1 MQDGQRQNKRD
12 RITERMFSIGW
23 CKSASLGFSFLI
35 AVLLGVSSGL
45 ADDEEKEDWYE
56 VRLFGYVEP
65 VVLVEGNI
73 RMQAR
78 LDTGA
83 ETTSLH
89 ATDIETFEK
98 DDEEWVRFT
107 TEGDDGKNAEYEREI
122 IHTVKIIGEENSR
135 PVIMMD
141 VCLGNLQKTVEVN
154 LKDRS
159 ELTYSALIGRNFM
172 QPGILVN
179 ASERNTST
187 PDCDLAVPE

>member
-1 MQDGQRQNKRD
+1 M
-12 RITERMFSIGW
+12 ISIDW
-23 CKSASLGFSFLI
+23 RKSALLGFFILS
-35 AVLLGVSSGL
+35 ATLLGVSPGL
-45 ADDEEKEDWYE
+45 ADDEEKEDWYK

-65 VVLVEGNI
+65 IVLVEGNI
-73 RMQAR
+73 QMQAR

-107 TEGDDGKNAEYEREI
+107 TEGDDGKNAEYEREVL
-122 IHTVKIIGEENSR
+122 HTVKIVGEENSR

-154 LKDRS
+154 LNDRS

-179 ASERNTST
+179 GSEKNTST